1 MNRTNSSTPDRAD
14 GRWVLLATI
23 LASSMA
29 FIDSTALNVALPAL
43 QADLGASGTQLLW
56 IVNAYQLLL
65 SALILVGGSLGDMYG
80 RRRVFVLGVLLFAAA
95 SAACGLSP
103 SGELL
108 IAARAFQGAGGALM
122 VPGSLAIISAAF
134 SQETRG
140 RAIGTWSAFTTVTTI
155 IGPVLGGYLA
165 SAGLWRGVFYLNLPL
180 AAVVLAATYRGVPE
194 SRDKRADELDL
205 PGTLLIVL
213 GLGGITFGAIEAPER
228 SLTDPS
234 VLISLAA
241 GGAAL
246 LAFIPVERRRR
257 SPIVPLVLFRSDTF
271 AGANLLTFLLYAALQ
286 AAFFFLPLTLIQAH
300 GYESRA
306 AGLSLLPFTILLAAL
321 SRWSGD
327 MIERT
332 GPRLF
337 LVAGPALTSLGFLLM
352 SLPELTGGP
361 GQYWTTFLPGI
372 AVAGLGMGLT
382 VAPLTTT
389 VMGAV
394 PERSMGAA
402 SGINNAV
409 SRVAGVLAIAVLGAL
424 ALSNFRATL
433 IDRAQDLGL
442 SPNAVGAL
450 EEEARN
456 FGEASV
462 PEIVP
467 ADQQMEVER
476 AIAGSLADTFQLVA
490 LLCAGM
496 AGASAV
502 LGGVWIEGKNLRE
515 GLRALLRENQR

>member
-1 MNRTNSSTPDRAD
+1 MSGTPENAD
-14 GRWVLLATI
+14 GRWILLATI

-43 QADLGASGTQLLW
+43 QADLGASGSQLLW
-56 IVNAYQLLL
+56 IVNAYQFLL
-65 SALILVGGSLGDMYG
+65 SALILVGGSLGDIYG
-80 RRRVFVLGVLLFAAA
+80 RRRIFILGVSIFAAA

-103 SGELL
+103 TGDFM

-134 SQETRG
+134 SQESRG

-155 IGPVLGGYLA
+155 IGPVLGGFLA
-165 SAGLWRGVFYLNLPL
+165 SAGLWRGVFFLNLPL
-180 AAVVLAATYRGVPE
+180 AAVVLAATLRGVPE
-194 SRDKRADELDL
+194 SRDEGADELDL

-228 SLTDPS
+228 SLSDPS
-234 VLISLAA
+234 VLISLAI

-257 SPIVPLVLFRSDTF
+257 SPIVPLKLFQSDTF
-271 AGANLLTFLLYAALQ
+271 AGANLLTLLLYAALQ
-286 AAFFFLPLTLIQAH
+286 ATFFFLPLTLIQAH
-300 GYESRA
+300 GYEARA
-306 AGLSLLPFTILLAAL
+306 AGLALLPFTVLLAGL

-327 MIERT
+327 LVERT

-337 LVAGPALTSLGFLLM
+337 LVVGPALTSLGFLLM
-352 SLPELTGGP
+352 SLPGLTDGP
-361 GQYWTTFLPGI
+361 GQYWTTFLPGV

-424 ALSNFRATL
+424 ALSQFRGTL
-433 IDRAQDLGL
+433 IDRARELGL
-442 SPNAVGAL
+442 PSDAVGAL
-450 EEEARN
+450 AEESRD
-456 FGEASV
+456 FGQTSV
-462 PEIVP
+462 PDTVP
-467 ADQQMEVER
+467 AEQRTQVDL
-476 AIAGSLADTFQLVA
+476 AIAGSLADTFQLMA

-502 LGGVWIEGKNLRE
+502 IGGVWIEGKSPRE
-515 GLRALLRENQR
+515 GLKALLGED